1 MNVRT
6 SLICIAVATAV
17 ASVGISTAFFFAAWR
32 MVIDAHQYFF
42 GIPMSALGVW
52 ALIFV
57 DILFVLPACVVASAA
72 CIDRCPAWWLGFL
85 AFFCSML
92 ATAAFIASPALRH
105 FIPIGFIAE
114 GTNSSERWYCGA
126 LLQLAL
132 ALWLLRYFRAP
143 RTPHGKN
150 STSQ

>member
-6 SLICIAVATAV
+6 SSICIAVATTV
-17 ASVGISTAFFFAAWR
+17 ASVGISTAFFFTAWR

-42 GIPMSALGVW
+42 GIPMSPLGVW

-57 DILFVLPACVVASAA
+57 DLLFVLPACVVAFAA
-72 CIDRCPAWWLGFL
+72 CIDRCPALWLGFL
-85 AFFCSML
+85 TFFCSIL

-105 FIPIGFIAE
+105 FLPIGFIAE

-132 ALWLLRYFRAP
+132 GLWLLKYFRTS
-143 RTPHGKN
+143 RTLDGKN